1 MRKILFLVLVSISA
15 KSFGQKNYF
24 QQGVSYLINVTL
36 NDQSHI
42 LRGYE
47 SLTYTN
53 NSKDTLKYLFFHLW
67 PNAYKNDKTAFTAHQ
82 VENKEKDFYF
92 SNENDRGFI
101 DSLDFKVDGDPINSS
116 EYNNHQDIIMLE
128 LNKPL
133 LPNQS
138 IEINTPFRVVLPE
151 VFSRMG
157 HDGQQYQISQW
168 YPKPAVYDLKGWH
181 PMPYLD
187 QGEFYSE
194 IGSYEVN
201 ITLPK
206 NYVMAATGDLQ
217 QPDELSFMQKRTI
230 SLDSNFVKKENT
242 NNELSSETKTLT
254 YKQQNVHDFAWFA
267 SKEYLIEKTEV
278 ELSSGR
284 KVMCY
289 SFFKPQN
296 EMIYKG
302 SSQVTAKTIRYFSD
316 HVGEYPY
323 NQVSVVDGKL
333 LAGGGMEYPNV
344 TVIGRIDSK
353 SMLQTVIIHEV
364 GHNWFYGLLASNE
377 RDHPWMDEG
386 INSFYEGQLDR
397 MLTRELYP
405 DNMQSN
411 NLEDRIGNKLNGP
424 FIYQFFATQRID
436 QPIDIKANEFTK
448 MNYGGIVYKKAQMML
463 DYLQAYLGQEVFER
477 AMKRYY
483 AEWHFKH
490 PYPED
495 FKKIIESE
503 SGKNLTWFFEDGL
516 NTTKKIDFKLVRIQ
530 NSSENETLVY
540 AKSNTDFKGP
550 IPVSASMGDSVYTT
564 QWVEYPY
571 DKPARFASKSNQ
583 FKYSVDASRKLPE
596 INIANNS
603 KSGLGFKL
611 KLGVGL
617 GLREKNELF
626 LLPSL
631 GYNFYD
637 KAMLGFALHN
647 LRWPNSK
654 FQFALAPMFSIG
666 TKSLVGSGILGFT
679 FYPKGS
685 IHKVTLA
692 LKGRSYHH
700 QESTLNISDPLFLRH
715 IRLSPSITFDF
726 KPSIARSPIEDQ
738 IIFEYFGILNQQFK
752 YTRDPIDSLFRPSVD
767 DYEATHLGRISFIHK
782 NSRTF
787 HPYSYRFAMDG
798 NHNFIKLGLTGNL
811 RIDYHLKDKSFYARG
826 FAGKFFDFNNTIG
839 YFALRQ
845 QYFASTYTASND
857 MMYNDVFVARNE
869 QTGTLSQQIS
879 MREGGFKI
887 RTNQYANP
895 IGISNNWMTTINL
908 RSDLPIKFPIKIQAF
923 IDAGTFADAGKL
935 NPSGNKLLF
944 DGGLEFHFINDMLIV
959 YAPLFMSKDFK
970 DYTKSVYSKNRLLNT
985 MTFSL
990 NIAQLNF
997 LNTNNATKLI
1007 GF

>member
-1 MRKILFLVLVSISA
+1 MRKILFFVLVLFSVS
-15 KSFGQKNYF
+15 SFGQKNYF
-24 QQGVSYLINVTL
+24 QQGVSYSIDVTL
-36 NDQSHI
+36 YDQSHI

-47 SLTYTN
+47 RLTYIN
-53 NSKDTLKYLFFHLW
+53 NSTDTLKYLFFHLW

-92 SNENDRGFI
+92 SDENDRGFI
-101 DSLDFKVDGDPINSS
+101 DSLDFKVDGDPVNVS
-116 EYNNHQDIIMLE
+116 EYNNHQDIVMIE

-133 LPNQS
+133 LPSQQ
-138 IEINTPFRVVLPE
+138 IDITTPFRLVIPE
-151 VFSRMG
+151 VFSRLG

-206 NYVMAATGDLQ
+206 NYVVAATGNLQ
-217 QPDELSFMQKRTI
+217 QPEEFDFMKKRTL
-230 SLDSNFVKKENT
+230 SSDSNFIQKDNS
-242 NNELSSETKTLT
+242 NNESSSEMKTLIF
-254 YKQQNVHDFAWFA
+254 KQQNVHDFAWFA

-278 ELSSGR
+278 ELASGR

-344 TVIGRIDSK
+344 TVIGRIDNK

-405 DNMQSN
+405 DGMQSN
-411 NLEDRIGNKLNGP
+411 NLGDRIGDKLNGP

-448 MNYGGIVYKKAQMML
+448 MNYGGIVYKKSHMML

-495 FKKIIESE
+495 FRKIIESE
-503 SGKNLTWFFEDGL
+503 SGKKLAWFFEDGL
-516 NTTKKIDFKLVRIQ
+516 NTTKKIDFKIMRIQ
-530 NSSENETLVY
+530 KSSESETLVY

-550 IPVSASMGDSVYTT
+550 IPVTASVVDSVYAT

-571 DKPARFASKSNQ
+571 DKPVSFETGLK
-583 FKYSVDASRKLPE
+583 KYVYSIDAKRQLPE
-596 INIANNS
+596 INVFNNA
-603 KSGLGFKL
+603 KSGIGLKL
-611 KLGVGL
+611 KLGFGL

-626 LLPSL
+626 MLPAF
-631 GYNFYD
+631 GFNFYD
-637 KAMLGFALHN
+637 KAMLGLVLHN

-700 QESTLNISDPLFLRH
+700 QESNLNISDPLFLRH
-715 IRLSPSITFDF
+715 IRVSPSVTFDF
-726 KPSIARSPIEDQ
+726 KPNVARSPIADQ
-738 IIFEYFGILNQQFK
+738 IVLEYFGILNQQFN
-752 YTRDPIDSLFRPSVD
+752 YTRDPIDSLFRPSID
-767 DYEATHLGRISFIHK
+767 GYAASHLGRISFIHK
-782 NSRTF
+782 NNRTF
-787 HPYSYRFAMDG
+787 HPYSYRFVIDG
-798 NHNFIKLGLTGNL
+798 NHNFLKLGLTGNL

-826 FAGKFFDFNNTIG
+826 FAGKFFNFNNAENL
-839 YFALRQ
+839 FALRQ
-845 QYFASTYTASND
+845 QYFASTYTATND

-895 IGISNNWMTTINL
+895 IGISNNWMTAINL
-908 RSDLPIKFPIKIQAF
+908 RSDLPVKFPIKIQAF

-970 DYTKSVYSKNRLLNT
+970 DYTKTVYAKNRLLNT